1 MSDLQAL
8 ESIRGL
14 ISGIEFDLDPFMLNS
29 AIAAALAQP
38 ALPGSPAAV
47 RAQAQAYAKAATQ
60 SKTVAADIKQVA
72 TSSLPAAWRGQVA
85 DSASQAVAALAT
97 EVNTIESALNE
108 AANALNTWADLLEWA
123 QHQDTEGRAQLETAR
138 GQAASGLDIFSTQFL
153 EARAT
158 ALTGLNT
165 RITAAQALADQSP
178 NTASLLNQYTSL
190 ARAQDVTTGDLDP
203 LSDVVLATAA
213 DPGGKLADDADI
225 LTPTALTRASQR
237 LDAMSATDQAA
248 FEKLLSG
255 AKSPQEAAYLY
266 KALSA
271 GYNLQQIQAFDAAIH
286 PYGANTVWLAEHLTP
301 DLNNTGS
308 STVSEIPAEMTY
320 KGFEYL
326 GARDLYD
333 QGNVGDC
340 VAASTVVAE
349 ASLDPVL
356 MLGLTTGYGQSKN
369 SIPPP
374 GDDSAAALQ
383 QRLQQTYL
391 KEYAAGRND
400 DSLME
405 QWFGPSSG
413 IESDGE
419 NALANN
425 LLSNST
431 GTSYQYQ
438 GLGSTSD
445 RQAAVTQIETAV
457 DSGKPVPFD
466 VTDGSEGHQMLIIG
480 HNGDELEVY
489 NPWGFT
495 AWISE
500 SQFVNNDLSGLT
512 QGASGANN
520 GLPTADGVELPQ

>member
-14 ISGIEFDLDPFMLNS
+14 IEGIEFDLDPFMLDS
-29 AIAAALAQP
+29 AIGAALAQP
-38 ALPGSPAAV
+38 APAGSPAAV
-47 RAQAQAYAKAATQ
+47 RAQAQAYSKAATQ
-60 SKTVAADIKQVA
+60 SKAVAGDIKLVA

-97 EVNTIESALNE
+97 EVGTIESALND
-108 AANALNTWADLLEWA
+108 AATALDKWADLLEWA
-123 QHQDTEGRAQLETAR
+123 QREDAEGRAQLESAR
-138 GQAASGLDIFSTQFL
+138 GQAASAGLDIFSTHFL
-153 EARAT
+153 QARAT

-165 RITAAQALADQSP
+165 RIAAAQALADQSP
-178 NTASLLNQYTSL
+178 STAGLLNQYASL

-213 DPGGKLADDADI
+213 DPGGSLADDADI

-237 LDAMSATDQAA
+237 LDAMSNADQAA
-248 FEKLLSG
+248 FAKLLSE

-271 GYNLQQIQAFDAAIH
+271 GYNLQQIEAFDAAIH
-286 PYGANTVWLAEHLTP
+286 PHGADTVWLAEHLTP
-301 DLNNTGS
+301 DLSNAS
-308 STVSEIPAEMTY
+308 STVPSPTQWAVKYEGGDA
-320 KGFEYL
+320 G
-326 GARDLYD
+326 LYN

-340 VAASTVVAE
+340 VAASTVVAQ
-349 ASLDPVL
+349 ASLDPIL
-356 MLGLTTGYGQSKN
+356 TLGLTTGYGQPKN
-369 SIPPP
+369 SNPPP

-383 QRLQQTYL
+383 ARLQQLYL
-391 KEYAAGRND
+391 KEYATGRND

-413 IESDGE
+413 IEPDGE

-438 GLGSTSD
+438 GLNNTSD
-445 RQAAVTQIETAV
+445 RQAAVIKIEAAV

-466 VTDGSEGHQMLIIG
+466 VTNGNDGHQMLIIG

-489 NPWGFT
+489 SPWGFT
-495 AWISE
+495 SWISE
-500 SQFVNNDLSGLT
+500 SQFVNNDLAALT
-512 QGASGANN
+512 LNASGAPN

>member
-108 AANALNTWADLLEWA
+108 ASNALNTWADLLEWA

-301 DLNNTGS
+301 DLNNAK
-308 STVSEIPAEMTY
+308 STAISPTHWAVQYE
-320 KGFEYL
+320 G
-326 GARDLYD
+326 GDGGLYN

-340 VAASTVVAE
+340 VAASTVVAQ
-349 ASLDPVL
+349 ASLDPIL
-356 MLGLTTGYGQSKN
+356 ALGLTTGYGQPKN
-369 SIPPP
+369 SNPPP

-383 QRLQQTYL
+383 ARLQQTYL

-413 IESDGE
+413 IEPDGE

-438 GLGSTSD
+438 GLNNTSD
-445 RQAAVTQIETAV
+445 RQAAVVKIETAV

-466 VTDGSEGHQMLIIG
+466 VTNGNEGHQMLIIG
-480 HNGDELEVY
+480 HNGDQLEVY
-489 NPWGFT
+489 SPWGFT
-495 AWISE
+495 SWISE
-500 SQFVNNDLSGLT
+500 SQFVNNDLAGLT
-512 QGASGANN
+512 LNASGAPD

>member
-38 ALPGSPAAV
+38 ALPGSPTAV

-213 DPGGKLADDADI
+213 DPGGKLADNADI

-301 DLNNTGS
+301 DLSNNGS
-308 STVSEIPAEMTY
+308 GPITTPYESKIGTDGWDYA
-320 KGFEYL
+320 
-326 GARDLYD
+326 LYS
-333 QGNVGDC
+333 QGGQDDC
-340 VAASTVVAE
+340 VAASTVIAQ
-349 ASLDPVL
+349 ASLDPIL
-356 MLGLTTGYGQSKN
+356 TLGLTTGYGQPKGSV
-369 SIPPP
+369 PAP
-374 GDDSAAALQ
+374 GDDSPSALQ
-383 QRLQQTYL
+383 QRLQQIYL
-391 KEYAAGRND
+391 KQYAAGRND

-405 QWFGPSSG
+405 QWFGPSTG
-413 IESDGE
+413 IEPDGE

-431 GTSYQYQ
+431 GTSYKYQ

-445 RQAAVTQIETAV
+445 RQAAIPQIEAAV

-466 VTDGSEGHQMLIIG
+466 VTNGPDGHQMLIIG
-480 HNGDELEVY
+480 HNGSELEVY

-495 AWISE
+495 QWVSE
-500 SQFVNNDLSGLT
+500 SQFVNGDLGALT
-512 QGASGANN
+512 VDAASG
-520 GLPTADGVELPQ
+520 GPMPTPDGVELPQ